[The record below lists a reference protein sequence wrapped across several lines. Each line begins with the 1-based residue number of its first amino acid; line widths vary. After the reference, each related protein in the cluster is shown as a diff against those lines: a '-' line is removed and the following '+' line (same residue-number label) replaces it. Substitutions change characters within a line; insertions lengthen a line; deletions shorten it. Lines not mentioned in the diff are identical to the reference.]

1 MTHPPT
7 GGGGIKDGSNFLGY
21 EILRSLSKSTG
32 EAEIYLVQKSGKKFV
47 LKHYYPNFSPKYE
60 ILEKLKGINHPDI
73 INLYEYGN
81 QDGRFYEIMDFA
93 EGGTLADKTPEGRY
107 KYLPMKEE
115 DVLQVVKETV
125 NAYDFCHSKGIV
137 HRDIK
142 PGNLFYKNA
151 DGSDILVGDFGISSE
166 VDLEGGM
173 SKRMTTTSRTEGY
186 AAPEIY
192 SGVIGK
198 EIDYYALGITVYELL
213 TGKNPFAGRN
223 DMHIMRDTIQGRVAE
238 DLITRPEANSFSN
251 RIKKLIQGLLTVKHE
266 KRWGHLEVSRFLKG
280 EDVPVAENLIKEI
293 PAFTFNSK
301 KYTDYVE
308 LSLALQEDRESAK
321 KMLYRGNLTRWAEG
335 FDNDFALMVG
345 DIVEKFGKLEEQD
358 FGLIQLLFLLNP
370 ERSCRLENGRTLKT
384 IEEFR
389 KLVFENAES
398 LTRDLQNEFSE
409 LHAWAIQNGLKE
421 FNNLIIQQNKLNLSQ
436 KKYISNLQVAFT
448 EGFQPKN
455 EKISVYVISD
465 ILNLEDSDK
474 QKIFNWALDRDSYFS
489 AWFEIK
495 GNKKK
500 YDIWWSGKV
509 QQTKDSFINLLEG
522 KIIEFGS
529 KFIPITDVEEKLR
542 LIQKYELN
550 SPNPPSFMFLMST
563 WVVLLLLGFLY
574 MLLFAKTAAEAD
586 SMIVK
591 VMLYPSI
598 VTFILMFYQ
607 IFRFKSYSDS
617 YMNIKKEK
625 EIPEGI
631 MNYTGS
637 IGENTVILQKKIF
650 NENVGK
656 KHYLKTD
663 FFVVNSLNDLRNIV
677 DILRKISEG
686 DQVIISNASDLDSII
701 LKVKYE
707 NNDTIVEIKKSN

>member
-7 GGGGIKDGSNFLGY
+7 GGGIKDGSSFQGY

-32 EAEIYLVQKSGKKFV
+32 EAEIYLVQKSGKKYV
-47 LKHYYPNFSPKYE
+47 LKHYYPNFSAKYE
-60 ILEKLKGINHPDI
+60 ILDKLKGINHPDI
-73 INLYEYGN
+73 INIYEYGN
-81 QDGRFYEIMDFA
+81 EEGRFYEIMDFA

-335 FDNDFALMVG
+335 FDNDFAIKIG
-345 DIVEKFGKLEEQD
+345 DIVEKFSKPEEQD
-358 FGLIQLLFLLNP
+358 FGFIQLLFLLNP
-370 ERSCRLENGRTLKT
+370 ERNCSLGNGKT
-384 IEEFR
+384 IKTFEELR
-389 KLVFENAES
+389 DIILKDGKSILKDLKDEKSE
-398 LTRDLQNEFSE
+398 LTAWLLQNNMKDFATLLSE
-409 LHAWAIQNGLKE
+409 QKS
-421 FNNLIIQQNKLNLSQ
+421 LNISDQ
-436 KKYISNLQVAFT
+436 KFISNLQVAFT
-448 EGFQPKN
+448 EVFEPPGENFKLYSLN
-455 EKISVYVISD
+455 D
-465 ILNLEDSDK
+465 ILTLGENDQEKVFKWSLDK
-474 QKIFNWALDRDSYFS
+474 DTYFS
-489 AWFEIK
+489 TWFEMK
-495 GNKKK
+495 GDKGK
-500 YDIWWSGKV
+500 YDIWWSRKIGLSREIWKELV
-509 QQTKDSFINLLEG
+509 LG
-522 KIIEFGS
+522 KI
-529 KFIPITDVEEKLR
+529 VE
-542 LIQKYELN
+542 YN
-550 SPNPPSFMFLMST
+550 ST
-563 WVVLLLLGFLY
+563 Y
-574 MLLFAKTAAEAD
+574 M
-586 SMIVK
+586 
-591 VMLYPSI
+591 P
-598 VTFILMFYQ
+598 YQ
-607 IFRFKSYSDS
+607 N
-617 YMNIKKEK
+617 M
-625 EIPEGI
+625 
-631 MNYTGS
+631 
-637 IGENTVILQKKIF
+637 
-650 NENVGK
+650 
-656 KHYLKTD
+656 
-663 FFVVNSLNDLRNIV
+663 
-677 DILRKISEG
+677 
-686 DQVIISNASDLDSII
+686 II
-701 LKVKYE
+701 LKDEEEKE
-707 NNDTIVEIKKSN
+707 KRQKEEIHQKK